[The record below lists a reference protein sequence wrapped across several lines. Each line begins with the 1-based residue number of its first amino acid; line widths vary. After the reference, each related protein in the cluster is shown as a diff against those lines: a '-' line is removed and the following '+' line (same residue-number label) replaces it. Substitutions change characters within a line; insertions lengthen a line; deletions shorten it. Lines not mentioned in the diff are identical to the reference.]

1 MEKIDVTSQYEPYYS
16 TISAAANC
24 VKTGAR
30 EKLSSSLSDYIQ
42 ALNSFSFSS
51 WNDEAATATKTTLE
65 DIVNELKIKLTSI
78 EGTFKSGEQAIVY
91 LQTVLQMLKQNETN
105 YNRLVD
111 KWKQL
116 KSRYDSEPD
125 YIDEYS
131 TRGNKKVK
139 TGTRANPN
147 KENLKNLMKELEEQG
162 EKIKKQIEKNI
173 EEIQNYIK
181 LIDQCDN
188 AALTDTAIS
197 IPIISSSVVTVDTD
211 ALMAKY
217 PLEDVTEAI
226 YNFGEKLLGTGVGT
240 GAAVISG
247 AANIV
252 DGVVN
257 VVGLVSGAF
266 GGVGALVTGGN
277 VVEEFQSANFGT
289 GVDLSGS
296 IDNAYFDSKYADASY
311 LSEGAYNFIQK
322 GTQVVIIGKLGLAS
336 AKILGTSIAPV
347 TGGTTVA
354 SSSTALTTIP
364 KATPQQIVNYVT
376 ELGTRSGA
384 SSVMQLGKN
393 AAYVASDGVKT
404 QLYINKT
411 LIAEGAEAITNFL
424 TNNPSLLNGI

>member
-24 VKTGAR
+24 VKSGAR
-30 EKLSSSLSDYIQ
+30 GKLASNLSDYIS
-42 ALNSFSFSS
+42 ALNAFSFSS
-51 WNDEAATATKTTLE
+51 WNDEAATATKTTLA

-111 KWKQL
+111 MWKEA

-147 KENLKNLMKELEEQG
+147 KENLKNLMNDLEEQG

-173 EEIQNYIK
+173 EEIENYIK

-188 AALTDTAIS
+188 AALTDAAIS
-197 IPIISSSVVTVDTD
+197 IPTISSSVITVDTD

-217 PLEDVTEAI
+217 PIEDVTEATYDLKERLI
-226 YNFGEKLLGTGVGT
+226 GTGVGT

-257 VVGLVSGAF
+257 VAGVVAGAF
-266 GGVGALVTGGN
+266 GGLGALVTGGN
-277 VVEEFQSANFGT
+277 VVEGFQAANFGAK
-289 GVDLSGS
+289 VDLSGT
-296 IDNAYFDSKYADASY
+296 IDNAYFESEYADASY
-311 LSEGAYNFIQK
+311 LSEGVYNFIQT
-322 GTQVVIIGKLGLAS
+322 GTQVVILGKLAGLAS
-336 AKILGTSIAPV
+336 SKLLGTAVAP
-347 TGGTTVA
+347 GGTQVP
-354 SSSTALTTIP
+354 SSSTALSTIP
-364 KATPQQIVNYVT
+364 KATPEQIVHCATQMGQKSGTAAVMK
-376 ELGTRSGA
+376 LGNKA
-384 SSVMQLGKN
+384 V
-393 AAYVASDGVKT
+393 YVASDGVNT
-404 QLYINKT
+404 QLYMNKT
-411 LIAEGAEAITNFL
+411 LIAEGTEAITNFL